1 MVAKN
6 AVPKRGGPKA
16 RGAYRRI
23 FQLGHGLM
31 VSWAVFG
38 AIALASQHPWI
49 VLIEGQAQSFLL
61 RLRGPVPVPEDIVIL
76 GIDEYSLT
84 QGDLYRADPE
94 RYPFLAPLEIWPWQR
109 QAYAQ
114 AIEQL
119 MAAGARAV
127 AIDVL
132 LVDPS
137 GYGPADDAALQAT
150 LARWGDRVALA
161 AAYDVSSSD
170 FGLFTSLLAPVY
182 DARAGLINLE
192 ADTDGKYRA
201 FPDRG
206 IENLR
211 QTHGFMDDLPSLAGA
226 TLAAANQ
233 SSSVQPSS
241 PHPSQQ
247 LFFYGPAGTFPVVSF
262 VQVLDPTN
270 WPLIADQFKDKIVL
284 IGPMAESFQDR
295 KRTPIDGAMPG
306 VEIHAHALAAL
317 MEGRVVNPAI
327 ADPRLLGLLTAIAIA
342 GVGLS
347 LGYRLTQPVP
357 RLVGFVGAIAAWGAL
372 AYLLMVHRGRLVPL
386 AIPVAC
392 LGMGGV
398 TYIATGAVSN
408 RMEEQRLRRTLERY
422 VAPSVAQEI
431 LNQPEDFT
439 SLTVGQKF
447 QAAVLFSDIRGFS
460 RISYQLGAEET
471 VSLLNT
477 YLDVMVDAILAY
489 RGTIDKFIG
498 DAVMAE
504 FGAPKSLGPEQDA
517 LGAISAALA
526 MRESLAT
533 LRIDLEQQ
541 GLPPLFNGIG
551 ISYGELVVGNVGS
564 IQRLEYTAIGD
575 TVNVASRIEGL
586 TKMIG
591 TDILIT
597 QPCYDLV
604 KDHIIAIDH
613 GTHVL
618 AGREQESVQVYG
630 VVAFKNQDDHL
641 YQQVQKDLIQH
652 LNQPKA
658 ITLTSRDQPDHP
670 GP

>member
-1 MVAKN
+1 MVKTN
-6 AVPKRGGPKA
+6 
-16 RGAYRRI
+16 RRI

-61 RLRGPVPVPEDIVIL
+61 RLRGPVPIPEEIVIL
-76 GIDEYSLT
+76 GIDEYSLS

-94 RYPFLAPLEIWPWQR
+94 RYPFLAPLAIWPWQR

-119 MAAGARAV
+119 MAAGAKAV

-137 GYGPADDAALQAT
+137 GYGSADDEALAAT

-170 FGLFTSLLAPVY
+170 FGLFTSLLQPIY
-182 DARAGLINLE
+182 SDRAGLINLE
-192 ADTDGKYRA
+192 ADVDGKYRA
-201 FPDRG
+201 SPDRG
-206 IENLR
+206 IETLR
-211 QTHGFMDDLPSLAGA
+211 QTHGFTDDLPSLALA
-226 TLAAANQ
+226 TLAAADYPSPNRQNQ
-233 SSSVQPSS
+233 EI
-241 PHPSQQ
+241 
-247 LFFYGPAGTFPVVSF
+247 FFYGPAGTFPTVSF
-262 VQVLDPTN
+262 VQVLDPDN

-284 IGPMAESFQDR
+284 IGPMADSFQDR
-295 KRTPIDGAMPG
+295 KRTPTDNNMPG
-306 VEIHAHALAAL
+306 VEIHAHALASL
-317 MEGRVVNPAI
+317 MEGRTVNAAI
-327 ADPRLLGLLTAIAIA
+327 ANPTAQGLLTAIAIGA
-342 GVGLS
+342 VGLG
-347 LGYRLTQPVP
+347 LGYRFTQPVP
-357 RLVGFVGAIAAWGAL
+357 RLAGFVGAIAAWGAL
-372 AYLLMVHRGRLVPL
+372 AYLLMVHRNRLMPV

-392 LGMGGV
+392 LGMGAV
-398 TYIATGAVSN
+398 SYVATGAVSN
-408 RMEEQRLRRTLERY
+408 RLEEQRLRRTLERY

-431 LNQPEDFT
+431 LSQPEDFT

-460 RISYQLGAEET
+460 RISYQLGAIET

-517 LGAISAALA
+517 LGAVSAALA
-526 MRESLAT
+526 MRKALAT
-533 LRIDLEQQ
+533 LRVTLKAK
-541 GLPPLFNGIG
+541 GLPPLYNGIG

-564 IQRLEYTAIGD
+564 VQRLEYTAIGD

-591 TDILIT
+591 TDLLIT

-604 KDHIIAIDH
+604 KDHIITVDQ

-618 AGREQESVQVYG
+618 AGREHEAVQVFG
-630 VVAFKNQDDHL
+630 VVALKGESEQL
-641 YQQVQKDLIQH
+641 YHQVQKDLVEH
-652 LNQPKA
+652 LGQFPRSPKN
-658 ITLTSRDQPDHP
+658 
-670 GP
+670 

>member
-1 MVAKN
+1 MS
-6 AVPKRGGPKA
+6 AVLRS
-16 RGAYRRI
+16 YRRI

-38 AIALASQHPWI
+38 AIALVSQHPWI

-61 RLRGPVPVPEDIVIL
+61 GLRGPVPAPDNIIIL
-76 GIDEYSLT
+76 AIDEYSLT
-84 QGDLYRADPE
+84 QGDLYRAEPE
-94 RYPFLAPLEIWPWQR
+94 RYPFLAPLAIWPWQR

-119 MAAGARAV
+119 MAAGAKAV

-137 GYGPADDAALQAT
+137 GYGPADDAALATT
-150 LARWGDRVALA
+150 LARWGDRIALA

-170 FGLFTSLLAPVY
+170 FGLFTSLLEPIY
-182 DARAGLINLE
+182 SGRAGLINLE
-192 ADTDGKYRA
+192 ADADGKYRA

-211 QTHGFMDDLPSLAGA
+211 QTHGFTDQLPSLAGA
-226 TLAAANQ
+226 TLAAAGY
-233 SSSVQPSS
+233 PSPS
-241 PHPSQQ
+241 QPSQQ
-247 LFFYGPAGTFPVVSF
+247 LFFYGPAGTFPTLSF
-262 VQVLDPTN
+262 VQVLDPDN
-270 WPLIADQFKDKIVL
+270 WPLYADQFKDKIVL
-284 IGPMAESFQDR
+284 IGPMADSFQDR
-295 KRTPIDGAMPG
+295 KRTPTDNAMPG

-317 MEGRVVNPAI
+317 MEGRSVSAAVSNPVAQ
-327 ADPRLLGLLTAIAIA
+327 GLLAAVVFGT
-342 GVGLS
+342 VGLG

-357 RLVGFVGAIAAWGAL
+357 RLLGFMGAIATWGAI
-372 AYLLMVHRGRLVPL
+372 AYLLMVHRDRLIPV

-408 RMEEQRLRRTLERY
+408 RLEEQRLRRTLERY
-422 VAPSVAQEI
+422 VAPLVAQEI
-431 LNQPEDFT
+431 LNQPDDFT
-439 SLTVGQKF
+439 SLTVGQKMP
-447 QAAVLFSDIRGFS
+447 AAVLFSDIRGFS
-460 RISYQLGAEET
+460 RISYELGAIET

-504 FGAPKSLGPEQDA
+504 FGAPTSQGPQQDA
-517 LGAISAALA
+517 LNAVSAALA
-526 MRESLAT
+526 MRQALAT
-533 LRIDLEQQ
+533 LRLSLQAQ
-541 GLPPLFNGIG
+541 ALPPLYNGIG

-564 IQRLEYTAIGD
+564 VQRLEYTAIGD

-586 TKMIG
+586 TKLIG

-597 QPCYDLV
+597 QACYDLL
-604 KDHIIAIDH
+604 KDHIVAVDQ

-618 AGREQESVQVYG
+618 AGREHEAVQVYG
-630 VVAFKNQDDHL
+630 VISLKGESDDL
-641 YQQVQKDLIQH
+641 YHQVQADLGRH
-652 LNQPKA
+652 LDQFPR
-658 ITLTSRDQPDHP
+658 TSKS
-670 GP
+670 

>member
-1 MVAKN
+1 MV
-6 AVPKRGGPKA
+6 RS
-16 RGAYRRI
+16 YRRI

-38 AIALASQHPWI
+38 AIALTSQHPWI

-61 RLRGPVPVPEDIVIL
+61 RLRGPVPPPEEIVIV

-84 QGDLYRADPE
+84 QGDLYQAEPD
-94 RYPFLAPLEIWPWQR
+94 RYPFLEPLAIWPWQR

-119 MAAGARAV
+119 MAAGAKAV
-127 AIDVL
+127 ALDVL

-137 GYGPADDAALQAT
+137 GYGPDDDAALDAT

-170 FGLFTSLLAPVY
+170 FGLFTNLLQPVY
-182 DARAGLINLE
+182 SSPTQVGLINLE
-192 ADTDGKYRA
+192 VDADGKHRA

-206 IENLR
+206 IETLR
-211 QTHGFMDDLPSLAGA
+211 QAHQFSDNLPSLAGA
-226 TLAAANQ
+226 TLAAANY
-233 SSSVQPSS
+233 PS
-241 PHPSQQ
+241 PKRQSQQ
-247 LFFYGPAGTFPVVSF
+247 LFFYGPAGSFPVVSF
-262 VQVLDPTN
+262 VQLLDPTN
-270 WPLIADQFKDKIVL
+270 WPLIADQFEGKIVL
-284 IGPMAESFQDR
+284 IGPMATSFQDR
-295 KRTPIDGAMPG
+295 KRTPIDDAMPG

-317 MEGRVVNPAI
+317 MEDRVVNAAI
-327 ADPRLLGLLTAIAIA
+327 ANPLAQGLLTAIAIGA
-342 GVGLS
+342 IGLG
-347 LGYRLTQPVP
+347 LGYRFTQPVP
-357 RLVGFVGAIAAWGAL
+357 RLVGFGGAIATWGAI
-372 AYLLMVHRGRLVPL
+372 AYLLMVHGDRLMPV
-386 AIPVAC
+386 AMPVAC

-398 TYIATGAVSN
+398 TYMATGAVST
-408 RMEEQRLRRTLERY
+408 RLEEQRLRRTLERY

-460 RISYQLGAEET
+460 RISYQLGAVET
-471 VSLLNT
+471 VSLLNS
-477 YLDVMVDAILAY
+477 YLDVMVDAILEH

-517 LGAISAALA
+517 LGAVSAALS
-526 MRESLAT
+526 MREALAI
-533 LRIDLEQQ
+533 LRISLKEKE
-541 GLPPLFNGIG
+541 LPPLFNGIG

-564 IQRLEYTAIGD
+564 VQRLEYTAIGD

-591 TDILIT
+591 TDLLIT

-604 KDHIIAIDH
+604 KDHIITVDH
-613 GTHVL
+613 GTHFL

-630 VVAFKNQDDHL
+630 VVAFKGESDDL
-641 YQQVQKDLIQH
+641 YQQVQKDLMQH
-652 LNQPKA
+652 LSQPKA
-658 ITLTSRDQPDHP
+658 ITLTSREKPA
-670 GP
+670 

>member
-1 MVAKN
+1 
-6 AVPKRGGPKA
+6 
-16 RGAYRRI
+16 
-23 FQLGHGLM
+23 M

-38 AIALASQHPWI
+38 AIALTSQHPWI

-61 RLRGPVPVPEDIVIL
+61 RLRGAVPPPEEIVIL
-76 GIDEYSLT
+76 GIDEYSLS

-119 MAAGARAV
+119 MAAGAKAV
-127 AIDVL
+127 VIDVL

-137 GYGPADDAALQAT
+137 GYGPADDAALEET

-170 FGLFTSLLAPVY
+170 FGLFTSLLEPVY
-182 DARAGLINLE
+182 SSQSQVGLINLE
-192 ADTDGKYRA
+192 ADVDGKYRT

-206 IENLR
+206 IETLR
-211 QTHGFMDDLPSLAGA
+211 QTHGFADGLPSLARA
-226 TLAAANQ
+226 ALAAADYPPPVRQ
-233 SSSVQPSS
+233 SQD
-241 PHPSQQ
+241 

-270 WPLIADQFKDKIVL
+270 WPLIADQFEGKIVL

-295 KRTPIDGAMPG
+295 KRTPIDNTMPG

-317 MEGRVVNPAI
+317 MEGKTLGVAVPNPLAQ
-327 ADPRLLGLLTAIAIA
+327 GLLTAIAIGA
-342 GVGLS
+342 IGLG
-347 LGYRLTQPVP
+347 LGYRFTQPVP
-357 RLVGFVGAIAAWGAL
+357 RLVGFLAAIATWGAL
-372 AYLLMVHRGRLVPL
+372 AYLLMVHRDRLVPV

-408 RMEEQRLRRTLERY
+408 RLEEQRLRRTLERY

-439 SLTVGQKF
+439 SLTVGQRF

-477 YLDVMVDAILAY
+477 YLDVMVAAILEY

-504 FGAPKSLGPEQDA
+504 FGAPTSLGPEQDA
-517 LGAISAALA
+517 LGAVSAALA
-526 MRESLAT
+526 MRKVLAT
-533 LRIDLEQQ
+533 LRTTLEAQ

-564 IQRLEYTAIGD
+564 VQRLEYTAIGD

-586 TKMIG
+586 TKLIG

-604 KDHIIAIDH
+604 KDHIVTVDH
-613 GTHVL
+613 GTHFL
-618 AGREQESVQVYG
+618 AGREQEAVQVYG
-630 VVAFKNQDDHL
+630 VIALKGESDDL
-641 YQQVQKDLIQH
+641 YHQVQTDLVQH
-652 LNQPKA
+652 LSQPKA
-658 ITLTSRDQPDHP
+658 ITFPTQPQKT
-670 GP
+670 

>member
-1 MVAKN
+1 MAKS
-6 AVPKRGGPKA
+6 
-16 RGAYRRI
+16 YRRL

-49 VLIEGQAQSFLL
+49 LLIEGQAQSFLL
-61 RLRGPVPVPEDIVIL
+61 RLRGPVAPPEEIVIL
-76 GIDEYSLT
+76 GIDEYSLS

-94 RYPFLAPLEIWPWQR
+94 RYPFLAPLAIWPWQR
-109 QAYAQ
+109 LAYAQ

-127 AIDVL
+127 AVDVL

-137 GYGPADDAALQAT
+137 SYGPADDAALDAT

-161 AAYDVSSSD
+161 AAYDISSSD
-170 FGLFTSLLAPVY
+170 FGLFTSLLQPIY
-182 DARAGLINLE
+182 DSPAQVGLINIK
-192 ADTDGKYRA
+192 ADADGKYRA
-201 FPDRG
+201 FPDQG
-206 IENLR
+206 IEALR
-211 QTHGFMDDLPSLAGA
+211 QTYGFTDNLPSLASA
-226 TLAAANQ
+226 TLDTAGYPPPERQ
-233 SSSVQPSS
+233 SQD
-241 PHPSQQ
+241 

-262 VQVLDPTN
+262 VQVLDPNN

-284 IGPMAESFQDR
+284 IGPIAESFQDR
-295 KRTPIDGAMPG
+295 KRTPIDNNLPG
-306 VEIHAHALAAL
+306 IEIHANALAAL
-317 MEGRVVNPAI
+317 MEGRTLGPALSNPLAE
-327 ADPRLLGLLTAIAIA
+327 GLLTAIAIA
-342 GVGLS
+342 AVGLG
-347 LGYRLTQPVP
+347 LGFRLTQPVP
-357 RLVGFVGAIAAWGAL
+357 RLVGFVGAIAVWGAL
-372 AYLLMVHRGRLVPL
+372 AYLLMVQRDRLVPV

-408 RMEEQRLRRTLERY
+408 HLEEQRLRRTLERY

-439 SLTVGQKF
+439 SLTVGQRF

-460 RISYQLGAEET
+460 RIAYQLGAEET

-477 YLDVMVDAILAY
+477 YLDVMVAAILEH

-504 FGAPKSLGPEQDA
+504 FGAPKSQGPAQDA
-517 LGAISAALA
+517 LGAVSAALA
-526 MRESLAT
+526 MRAVLAT
-533 LRIDLEQQ
+533 LRTTLEAQ
-541 GLPPLFNGIG
+541 GLPPLYNGIG

-564 IQRLEYTAIGD
+564 VQRLEYTAIGD

-597 QPCYDLV
+597 QSCYDLV
-604 KDHIIAIDH
+604 KEHIVAIDH

-618 AGREQESVQVYG
+618 AGREHEAMQVYG
-630 VVAFKNQDDHL
+630 VVALQGESDVL
-641 YQQVQKDLIQH
+641 YHQVQRDLIQH
-652 LNQPKA
+652 LSRPKA
-658 ITLTSRDQPDHP
+658 VTLPTDSKSDRSDLKNA
-670 GP
+670 

>member
-1 MVAKN
+1 MVKS
-6 AVPKRGGPKA
+6 
-16 RGAYRRI
+16 YRRI

-38 AIALASQHPWI
+38 AIALTSQHPWI

-61 RLRGPVPVPEDIVIL
+61 RLRGPVTPPEEIVIL

-84 QGDLYRADPE
+84 QGDLYQADPE
-94 RYPFLAPLEIWPWQR
+94 RYPFLAPLEIWPWRR

-119 MAAGARAV
+119 MAAGAKAV

-137 GYGPADDAALQAT
+137 GYGPDDDAALAAT

-170 FGLFTSLLAPVY
+170 FGLFTNLLAPIYGDQTRV
-182 DARAGLINLE
+182 GLINLE
-192 ADTDGKYRA
+192 VDVDGKYRA

-211 QTHGFMDDLPSLAGA
+211 QTHGFADDLPSLAGA
-226 TLAAANQ
+226 TLAAADYPNPNRQ
-233 SSSVQPSS
+233 GPD
-241 PHPSQQ
+241 
-247 LFFYGPAGTFPVVSF
+247 LFFYGPAGSFPVVSF
-262 VQVLDPTN
+262 VQVLDPDN
-270 WPLIADQFKDKIVL
+270 WPLISNQFKDKIVL

-306 VEIHAHALAAL
+306 VEIHAHALANL
-317 MEGRVVNPAI
+317 MEGRTVNPAI
-327 ADPRLLGLLTAIAIA
+327 ANPLAQGLLTAIAIGA
-342 GVGLS
+342 IGLG
-347 LGYRLTQPVP
+347 LGYRFTQPVP

-372 AYLLMVHRGRLVPL
+372 AYLLMVHRDRLMPV

-408 RMEEQRLRRTLERY
+408 RLEEQRLRRTLERY

-471 VSLLNT
+471 VSLLNS
-477 YLDVMVDAILAY
+477 YLDVMVDAILEY

-517 LGAISAALA
+517 LGAVSAALA
-526 MRESLAT
+526 MREALAT
-533 LRIDLEQQ
+533 LRITLNEK

-564 IQRLEYTAIGD
+564 VQRLEYTAIGD

-586 TKMIG
+586 TKMVG
-591 TDILIT
+591 TDLLIT

-604 KDHIIAIDH
+604 KDHVIAVDH

-630 VVAFKNQDDHL
+630 VVAFKGESDDL

-652 LNQPKA
+652 LSQPKA
-658 ITLTSRDQPDHP
+658 ITLTSRNKTT
-670 GP
+670 

>member
-1 MVAKN
+1 MVKS
-6 AVPKRGGPKA
+6 
-16 RGAYRRI
+16 YRRI
-23 FQLGHGLM
+23 FQIGHGLM

-38 AIALASQHPWI
+38 AIALTSQHPWI

-61 RLRGPVPVPEDIVIL
+61 RLRGPVSPPEEIVIV

-84 QGDLYRADPE
+84 QGDLYQADPE
-94 RYPFLAPLEIWPWQR
+94 RYPFLEPLAIWPWQR

-119 MAAGARAV
+119 MAAGAKAV
-127 AIDVL
+127 ALDVL

-137 GYGPADDAALQAT
+137 GYGPDDDAALDAT

-170 FGLFTSLLAPVY
+170 FGLFTNLLEPVY
-182 DARAGLINLE
+182 SSQTQVGLINLE
-192 ADTDGKYRA
+192 VDVDGKHRA

-206 IENLR
+206 IETLR
-211 QTHGFMDDLPSLAGA
+211 QAHQFSDDLPSLARA
-226 TLAAANQ
+226 TLAAANY
-233 SSSVQPSS
+233 PS
-241 PHPSQQ
+241 PERQSQQ
-247 LFFYGPAGTFPVVSF
+247 LFFYGPAGSFPVVSF
-262 VQVLDPTN
+262 VQLLDPTN
-270 WPLIADQFKDKIVL
+270 WPLIADQFEGKIVL
-284 IGPMAESFQDR
+284 IGPMATSFQDR
-295 KRTPIDGAMPG
+295 KRTPSDEAMPG

-317 MEGRVVNPAI
+317 MEDRVVNAAI
-327 ADPRLLGLLTAIAIA
+327 ANPLAQGLLTAIAIGA
-342 GVGLS
+342 IGLG

-357 RLVGFVGAIAAWGAL
+357 RLVGFLGAIASWGAL
-372 AYLLMVHRGRLVPL
+372 AYLLMVHGDRLMPV

-408 RMEEQRLRRTLERY
+408 RLEEQRLRRTLERY

-460 RISYQLGAEET
+460 RISFQLGAIET

-477 YLDVMVDAILAY
+477 YLDVMVDAILKH

-517 LGAISAALA
+517 LGAVSAALA
-526 MRESLAT
+526 MREALVT
-533 LRIDLEQQ
+533 LRLSLKAK
-541 GLPPLFNGIG
+541 GLPPLYNGIG

-591 TDILIT
+591 TDLLIT

-604 KDHIIAIDH
+604 KDHIIAVDH
-613 GTHVL
+613 GTHFL

-630 VVAFKNQDDHL
+630 VVALKGESDDL

-652 LNQPKA
+652 LSQPKA
-658 ITLTSRDQPDHP
+658 ITLTSRKNPT
-670 GP
+670 

>member
-1 MVAKN
+1 MV
-6 AVPKRGGPKA
+6 RS
-16 RGAYRRI
+16 YRRI
-23 FQLGHGLM
+23 FRLGHGLM

-38 AIALASQHPWI
+38 AIALTSQHPWI

-61 RLRGPVPVPEDIVIL
+61 RLRGPVTPPEEIVIL

-94 RYPFLAPLEIWPWQR
+94 RYPFLAPLGIWPWQR
-109 QAYAQ
+109 SAYAQ
-114 AIEQL
+114 AIERL
-119 MAAGARAV
+119 MAAGAKAV
-127 AIDVL
+127 AVDVL

-137 GYGPADDAALQAT
+137 GYGPDDDAALADT
-150 LARWGDRVALA
+150 LARWGDRVTLA

-170 FGLFTSLLAPVY
+170 FGLFTNLLAPVY
-182 DARAGLINLE
+182 DNRAGLINLE
-192 ADTDGKYRA
+192 VDTDGKYRA

-211 QTHGFMDDLPSLAGA
+211 QAHSFGDDLPSLAA
-226 TLAAANQ
+226 DTLAAAGYPSPSRQ
-233 SSSVQPSS
+233 SEEI
-241 PHPSQQ
+241 
-247 LFFYGPAGTFPVVSF
+247 FFYGPAGSFPVVSF
-262 VQVLDPTN
+262 VQVLDPDN

-317 MEGRVVNPAI
+317 MEGRTVNPAI
-327 ADPRLLGLLTAIAIA
+327 ANPLAQGLLTAIAIGA
-342 GVGLS
+342 IGLG
-347 LGYRLTQPVP
+347 LGYRFTQPVP
-357 RLVGFVGAIAAWGAL
+357 RLVGFLGAIAAWGAL
-372 AYLLMVHRGRLVPL
+372 AYLLMVHRDRLMPV

-408 RMEEQRLRRTLERY
+408 RLEEQRLRRTLERY

-431 LNQPEDFT
+431 LSQPEDFT

-460 RISYQLGAEET
+460 RISYQLGAIET

-477 YLDVMVDAILAY
+477 YLDVMVDAILEY

-517 LGAISAALA
+517 LGAVSAALA
-526 MRESLAT
+526 MREALAT
-533 LRIDLEQQ
+533 LRITLKEK
-541 GLPPLFNGIG
+541 GLPPLYNGIG

-564 IQRLEYTAIGD
+564 VQRLEYTAIGD

-586 TKMIG
+586 TKMVG
-591 TDILIT
+591 TDLLIT

-604 KDHIIAIDH
+604 KDHIVSVDH

-618 AGREQESVQVYG
+618 AGREHEAVQVYG
-630 VVAFKNQDDHL
+630 VVSLKGESDGL
-641 YQQVQKDLIQH
+641 YHQVQKDLGRH
-652 LNQPKA
+652 LGQFPR
-658 ITLTSRDQPDHP
+658 TSKS
-670 GP
+670 

>member
-1 MVAKN
+1 MAK
-6 AVPKRGGPKA
+6 
-16 RGAYRRI
+16 AYRRLV
-23 FQLGHGLM
+23 QLGHGLM

-61 RLRGPVPVPEDIVIL
+61 RLRGAVPPPEEIVIL
-76 GIDEYSLT
+76 GIDEYSLS
-84 QGDLYRADPE
+84 QGGLYRADPE
-94 RYPFLAPLEIWPWQR
+94 RYPFLAPLAVWPWQR

-127 AIDVL
+127 VIDVL

-137 GYGPADDAALQAT
+137 GYGPADDAALENT

-170 FGLFTSLLAPVY
+170 FGLFTSLLKPIYSSVTQV
-182 DARAGLINLE
+182 GLINLE
-192 ADTDGKYRA
+192 ADVDGKYRT

-206 IENLR
+206 IETLR
-211 QTHGFMDDLPSLAGA
+211 QTHGFTDDLPALAGA
-226 TLAAANQ
+226 ALAAADYPLPDRQ
-233 SSSVQPSS
+233 SQEI
-241 PHPSQQ
+241 
-247 LFFYGPAGTFPVVSF
+247 FFYGPAGAFPAVSF

-270 WPLIADQFKDKIVL
+270 WPLIADQFEGKIVL
-284 IGPMAESFQDR
+284 IGPTAESFQDR
-295 KRTPIDGAMPG
+295 KRTPVDEMMPG

-317 MEGRVVNPAI
+317 LEGKTLGAAIPNP
-327 ADPRLLGLLTAIAIA
+327 LGQGVLTAIAIGA
-342 GVGLS
+342 IGLG
-347 LGYRLTQPVP
+347 LGYRFTQPVL
-357 RLVGFVGAIAAWGAL
+357 RLVGFVGAIAVWGGL
-372 AYLLMVHRGRLVPL
+372 AYLLMVQGDRLVPV

-392 LGMGGV
+392 LGLGGV
-398 TYIATGAVSN
+398 TYMTTGAVSN
-408 RMEEQRLRRTLERY
+408 RLEEQRLRRTLERY

-439 SLTVGQKF
+439 RLTVGQRF

-477 YLDVMVDAILAY
+477 YLDVMVAAILDY

-504 FGAPKSLGPEQDA
+504 FGAPKSQGPEQDA
-517 LGAISAALA
+517 LGAVSAALA
-526 MRESLAT
+526 MRKVLAT
-533 LRIDLEQQ
+533 LRITLREQ

-564 IQRLEYTAIGD
+564 VQRLEYTAIGD
-575 TVNVASRIEGL
+575 TVNVASRIEAL

-604 KDHIIAIDH
+604 KDHIIAVDH

-618 AGREQESVQVYG
+618 AGREHEAVQVYG
-630 VVAFKNQDDHL
+630 VVALNGDSDAL
-641 YQQVQKDLIQH
+641 YHQVQTDLGEH
-652 LNQPKA
+652 LCQPRVM
-658 ITLTSRDQPDHP
+658 TLLVQPPSVPSDSEA
-670 GP
+670 

>member
-1 MVAKN
+1 MV
-6 AVPKRGGPKA
+6 RS
-16 RGAYRRI
+16 YRRI

-38 AIALASQHPWI
+38 AIALTSQHPWI

-61 RLRGPVPVPEDIVIL
+61 RLRGPVPPPEEIVIV

-84 QGDLYRADPE
+84 QGDLYQAEPD
-94 RYPFLAPLEIWPWQR
+94 RYPFLEPLAIWPWQR

-119 MAAGARAV
+119 MAAGAKAV
-127 AIDVL
+127 ALDVL

-137 GYGPADDAALQAT
+137 GYGPDDDAALEAT
-150 LARWGDRVALA
+150 LARWGNRVALA

-170 FGLFTSLLAPVY
+170 FGLFTNLLQPVY
-182 DARAGLINLE
+182 SSQTQVGLINLE
-192 ADTDGKYRA
+192 VDADGKHRA

-206 IENLR
+206 IETLR
-211 QTHGFMDDLPSLAGA
+211 QTHQFSDNLPSLAGA
-226 TLAAANQ
+226 TLAAANY
-233 SSSVQPSS
+233 PS
-241 PHPSQQ
+241 PERQSQQ
-247 LFFYGPAGTFPVVSF
+247 LFFYGPAGSFPVVSF
-262 VQVLDPTN
+262 VQLLDPIN
-270 WPLIADQFKDKIVL
+270 WPLIANQFEGKIVL
-284 IGPMAESFQDR
+284 IGPMATSFQDR
-295 KRTPIDGAMPG
+295 KRTPIDDAMPG
-306 VEIHAHALAAL
+306 VEIHAHALAVL
-317 MEGRVVNPAI
+317 MEDRVVNVAI
-327 ADPRLLGLLTAIAIA
+327 ANPLAQGLLTAIAIGA
-342 GVGLS
+342 IGLG
-347 LGYRLTQPVP
+347 LGYRFTQPVP
-357 RLVGFVGAIAAWGAL
+357 RLVGFLGAIVAWGAI
-372 AYLLMVHRGRLVPL
+372 AYLLMVHGDRLMPV

-408 RMEEQRLRRTLERY
+408 RLEEQRLRRTLERY

-460 RISYQLGAEET
+460 RISYQLGAIET
-471 VSLLNT
+471 VSLLNS
-477 YLDVMVDAILAY
+477 YLDVMVDAILEH

-517 LGAISAALA
+517 LGAVSAALA
-526 MRESLAT
+526 MRKALAT
-533 LRIDLEQQ
+533 LRISLKEK
-541 GLPPLFNGIG
+541 GLPPLYNGIG

-564 IQRLEYTAIGD
+564 VLRLEYTAIGD

-586 TKMIG
+586 TKMVG

-604 KDHIIAIDH
+604 KEHIIAVDQ
-613 GTHVL
+613 GTHFL
-618 AGREQESVQVYG
+618 AGREHEAVQVYG
-630 VVAFKNQDDHL
+630 VVSLKGKSDEL
-641 YQQVQKDLIQH
+641 YHQVQKDLGHH
-652 LNQPKA
+652 L
-658 ITLTSRDQPDHP
+658 DQFPRATKS
-670 GP
+670 

>member
-1 MVAKN
+1 MVKS
-6 AVPKRGGPKA
+6 
-16 RGAYRRI
+16 YRRL

-61 RLRGPVPVPEDIVIL
+61 RLRGPVPIPEEIVIL
-76 GIDEYSLT
+76 GIDEYSLS

-94 RYPFLAPLEIWPWQR
+94 RYPFLAPLAIWPWRR

-127 AIDVL
+127 AIDLL

-137 GYGPADDAALQAT
+137 GYGFADDEALAAT

-161 AAYDVSSSD
+161 AAYDVSISD
-170 FGLFTSLLAPVY
+170 FGLFTSLLQPIY
-182 DARAGLINLE
+182 SDRAGLINLE
-192 ADTDGKYRA
+192 ADVDGKYRA
-201 FPDRG
+201 SPERG
-206 IENLR
+206 IEALR
-211 QTHGFMDDLPSLAGA
+211 QTHGFADDLPSLAGA
-226 TLAAANQ
+226 TLAAADYPGPA
-233 SSSVQPSS
+233 QPS
-241 PHPSQQ
+241 QEI
-247 LFFYGPAGTFPVVSF
+247 FFYGPAGTFPTVSF
-262 VQVLDPTN
+262 VQVLDPNN

-284 IGPMAESFQDR
+284 IGPTADSFQDR
-295 KRTPIDGAMPG
+295 KRTPTDNAMPG

-317 MEGRVVNPAI
+317 MEGRTVNAAI
-327 ADPRLLGLLTAIAIA
+327 ANPTAQGLLTAIALGA
-342 GVGLS
+342 VGLG
-347 LGYRLTQPVP
+347 LGYRFTQPMA

-372 AYLLMVHRGRLVPL
+372 AYLLMVHRDRLMPV

-392 LGMGGV
+392 LGMGAVSYV
-398 TYIATGAVSN
+398 TTGAVSN
-408 RMEEQRLRRTLERY
+408 RLEEQRLRRTLERY

-439 SLTVGQKF
+439 SLTVGQKL

-460 RISYQLGAEET
+460 RISYQLGAIET

-477 YLDVMVDAILAY
+477 YLDVMVDAILEY

-504 FGAPKSLGPEQDA
+504 FGAPTSLGPEPDA
-517 LGAISAALA
+517 LAAVSAALA
-526 MRESLAT
+526 MREALAT
-533 LRIDLEQQ
+533 LRMTLKEK
-541 GLPPLFNGIG
+541 GLPPLYNGIG

-564 IQRLEYTAIGD
+564 VQRLEYTAIGD

-604 KDHIIAIDH
+604 KNHIATVDH

-618 AGREQESVQVYG
+618 AGREHEAVQVYG
-630 VVAFKNQDDHL
+630 VVSLKGESDAL
-641 YQQVQKDLIQH
+641 YHQVQTDLVKH
-652 LNQPKA
+652 LGQFPQPPNGWPKSQ
-658 ITLTSRDQPDHP
+658 TGSVS
-670 GP
+670 

>member
-1 MVAKN
+1 M
-6 AVPKRGGPKA
+6 RS
-16 RGAYRRI
+16 YRRL

-49 VLIEGQAQSFLL
+49 ALIEGQAQSFLL
-61 RLRGPVPVPEDIVIL
+61 RLRGPVPAPDEIVIL

-84 QGDLYRADPE
+84 QGALYRADPQ
-94 RYPFLAPLEIWPWQR
+94 RYPFLAPLAIWPWRR

-119 MAAGARAV
+119 MAAGAKAV
-127 AIDVL
+127 SLDVL

-137 GYGPADDAALQAT
+137 GYGPDDDAALEAT

-170 FGLFTSLLAPVY
+170 FGLFTSLLEPIYSSPAQV
-182 DARAGLINLE
+182 GLINLE
-192 ADTDGKYRA
+192 ADVDGKYRA

-206 IENLR
+206 IATLR
-211 QTHGFMDDLPSLAGA
+211 ETHGFGDTLPSLARA
-226 TLAAANQ
+226 TLAAADYPPPVRPGQ
-233 SSSVQPSS
+233 D
-241 PHPSQQ
+241 

-262 VQVLDPTN
+262 VQVLDPIN
-270 WPLIADQFKDKIVL
+270 WPLVADQFEGKIVL

-295 KRTPIDGAMPG
+295 KRTPIDNRMPG
-306 VEIHAHALAAL
+306 VEIHAHALAGL
-317 MEGRVVNPAI
+317 MEDRTLGAALPNPVAQ
-327 ADPRLLGLLTAIAIA
+327 GLLTAIAIGA
-342 GVGLS
+342 IGLG

-357 RLVGFVGAIAAWGAL
+357 RLAGFLAAIAAWGAL
-372 AYLLMVHRGRLVPL
+372 AYLLMVHRDRLMPV

-392 LGMGGV
+392 LGMGGI

-408 RMEEQRLRRTLERY
+408 RLEEQRLRRTLERY

-439 SLTVGQKF
+439 SLTVGQRF

-477 YLDVMVDAILAY
+477 YLNEMVDAILKY

-517 LGAISAALA
+517 LGAVSAALA
-526 MRESLAT
+526 MRRALAA
-533 LRIDLEQQ
+533 LRVRLEAQ

-564 IQRLEYTAIGD
+564 VQRLEYTAIGD

-586 TKMIG
+586 TKLIG

-604 KDHIIAIDH
+604 KDHIVTVDH

-618 AGREQESVQVYG
+618 AGREQEAVQVYG
-630 VVAFKNQDDHL
+630 VIALKGESNEL
-641 YQQVQKDLIQH
+641 YHQVQTDLVQH
-652 LNQPKA
+652 LSQPKA
-658 ITLTSRDQPDHP
+658 ITVPTRSQTA
-670 GP
+670 G

>member
-1 MVAKN
+1 MVKS
-6 AVPKRGGPKA
+6 
-16 RGAYRRI
+16 YRRL

-38 AIALASQHPWI
+38 AIALTSQHPWI

-61 RLRGPVPVPEDIVIL
+61 RLRGPVPPPEEIVIL
-76 GIDEYSLT
+76 GIDEYSLS

-94 RYPFLAPLEIWPWQR
+94 RYPFLAPLAIWPWQR

-119 MAAGARAV
+119 MAAGAKAV

-137 GYGPADDAALQAT
+137 GYGPADDDALEET

-170 FGLFTSLLAPVY
+170 FGLFTNLLEPIYSSQSQV
-182 DARAGLINLE
+182 GLINLE
-192 ADTDGKYRA
+192 ADVDGKYRT

-206 IENLR
+206 IATLR
-211 QTHGFMDDLPSLAGA
+211 QTHGFDDNLPSLAGA
-226 TLAAANQ
+226 ALAAADLPKPDRQ
-233 SSSVQPSS
+233 SQD
-241 PHPSQQ
+241 

-270 WPLIADQFKDKIVL
+270 WPLIADQFEGKIVL

-295 KRTPIDGAMPG
+295 KRTPIDNTMPG
-306 VEIHAHALAAL
+306 VELHAHALAAL
-317 MEGRVVNPAI
+317 MAGKTLGAAIPNP
-327 ADPRLLGLLTAIAIA
+327 LVQGLLTAIAIGA
-342 GVGLS
+342 IGLG
-347 LGYRLTQPVP
+347 LGYRFTQPVP
-357 RLVGFVGAIAAWGAL
+357 RLAGFLGAIAAWGGL
-372 AYLLMVHRGRLVPL
+372 AYLLMVQGDRLVPV

-408 RMEEQRLRRTLERY
+408 RLEEQRLRRTLERY

-439 SLTVGQKF
+439 SLTVGQRF

-477 YLDVMVDAILAY
+477 YLDVMVAAILEY

-517 LGAISAALA
+517 LGAVAAALA
-526 MRESLAT
+526 MRKVLAT
-533 LRIDLEQQ
+533 LRTTLVAQ

-564 IQRLEYTAIGD
+564 VQRLEYTAIGD

-586 TKMIG
+586 TKLIG

-597 QPCYDLV
+597 EPCYDLV
-604 KDHIIAIDH
+604 KDHIVTVDH
-613 GTHVL
+613 GTHFL
-618 AGREQESVQVYG
+618 AGREQEAVQVYG
-630 VVAFKNQDDHL
+630 VVALKGESDEL
-641 YQQVQKDLIQH
+641 YHQVQTDLVQH
-652 LNQPKA
+652 LSQPKA
-658 ITLTSRDQPDHP
+658 ITIPTQPP
-670 GP
+670 AT

>member
-1 MVAKN
+1 
-6 AVPKRGGPKA
+6 
-16 RGAYRRI
+16 
-23 FQLGHGLM
+23 M

-38 AIALASQHPWI
+38 AIALTSQHPWI

-61 RLRGPVPVPEDIVIL
+61 RLRGPVTPPEEIVIL

-84 QGDLYRADPE
+84 QGDLYQADPE
-94 RYPFLAPLEIWPWQR
+94 RYPFLAPLEIWPWRR

-119 MAAGARAV
+119 MAAGAKAV

-137 GYGPADDAALQAT
+137 GYGPEDDAALDAT

-170 FGLFTSLLAPVY
+170 FGLFTNLLEPIY
-182 DARAGLINLE
+182 GDQTRAGLINLE
-192 ADTDGKYRA
+192 ADADGKYRA

-211 QTHGFMDDLPSLAGA
+211 QTHGFGDDLPSLAGA
-226 TLAAANQ
+226 TLAAANYPNPDRQ
-233 SSSVQPSS
+233 GQD
-241 PHPSQQ
+241 
-247 LFFYGPAGTFPVVSF
+247 LFFYGPAGSFPVVSF
-262 VQVLDPTN
+262 VQVLDPNN
-270 WPLIADQFKDKIVL
+270 WPLIADQFKGKIVL

-306 VEIHAHALAAL
+306 VEIHAHALANL
-317 MEGRVVNPAI
+317 MEGRTVNPAI
-327 ADPRLLGLLTAIAIA
+327 ANPLAQGLLTAIAIGA
-342 GVGLS
+342 VGLG
-347 LGYRLTQPVP
+347 LGYRFTQPVP
-357 RLVGFVGAIAAWGAL
+357 RLVGFVGAIATWGAI
-372 AYLLMVHRGRLVPL
+372 AYLLMVHRDRLIPL

-408 RMEEQRLRRTLERY
+408 RLEEQRLRRTLERY

-460 RISYQLGAEET
+460 RISYQLGAVET
-471 VSLLNT
+471 VSLLNS
-477 YLDVMVDAILAY
+477 YLDVMVDAILEY

-517 LGAISAALA
+517 LGAVSAALA
-526 MRESLAT
+526 MREALAT
-533 LRIDLEQQ
+533 LRIALKEQ

-564 IQRLEYTAIGD
+564 VQRLEYTAIGD

-586 TKMIG
+586 TKMVG
-591 TDILIT
+591 TDLLIT

-604 KDHIIAIDH
+604 KDHVIAVDH

-630 VVAFKNQDDHL
+630 VVAFKGESDDL
-641 YQQVQKDLIQH
+641 YQQVQTDLIEH
-652 LNQPKA
+652 LSQPKA
-658 ITLTSRDQPDHP
+658 ITLTSRDKTT
-670 GP
+670 